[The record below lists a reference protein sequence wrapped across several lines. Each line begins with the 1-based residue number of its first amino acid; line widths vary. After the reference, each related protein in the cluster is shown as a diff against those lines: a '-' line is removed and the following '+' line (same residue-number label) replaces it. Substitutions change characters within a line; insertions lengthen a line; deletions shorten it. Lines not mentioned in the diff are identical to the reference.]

1 MNVSSGSESP
11 SLIGRKMRSLEDA
24 LKKAGIGFAYGGA
37 IALAYHVENPR
48 TTTDIDLDIMI
59 DPTEDN
65 IDMLVSVLGELFPI
79 PASKRAEL
87 LSVGQVRFM
96 WDATPVDI
104 FTHTHEFHSDIVGHV
119 TWVLFEGRVIPIVS
133 ALHLAVFKA
142 FLDRPK
148 DWVDIQEMAYLP
160 DFPRLRLVVW
170 LRELLGDDH
179 RVARVHAL
187 ESQRPPE
194 RTFTEILAEAKN
206 RRSNVTGSR
215 EPRQLGDVDASSRA
229 K

>member
-1 MNVSSGSESP
+1 MNMSTGSTGH
-11 SLIGRKMRSLEDA
+11 SLIGRKMLALEDA
-24 LKKAGIGFAYGGA
+24 LRTAGIDFAYGGA

-48 TTTDIDLDIMI
+48 TTNDIDLDVMI
-59 DPTEDN
+59 APTEEN
-65 IDMLVSVLGELFPI
+65 IGRLVGALEILFPI
-79 PASKRAEL
+79 PEQKRVEL

-104 FTHTHEFHSDIVGHV
+104 FTHTHEFHSDIAGHV
-119 TWVLFEGRVIPIVS
+119 EWVPFEGRAIPIIS

-160 DFPRLRLVVW
+160 DFPKLRLVVW
-170 LRELLGDDH
+170 LRELLGDDR

-187 ESQRPPE
+187 DSRRPPE
-194 RTFTEILAEAKN
+194 RTFTEILTESKN
-206 RRSNVTGSR
+206 RRAKGP
-215 EPRQLGDVDASSRA
+215 ESS
-229 K
+229 

>member
-1 MNVSSGSESP
+1 MNMSTGSEGH
-11 SLIGRKMRSLEDA
+11 SLIGRKMFALENA
-24 LKKAGIGFAYGGA
+24 LRAAGIGFAFGGA

-48 TTTDIDLDIMI
+48 MTTDIDLDIMI

-65 IDMLVSVLGELFPI
+65 IDTLVSVLEVLFPI
-79 PASKRAEL
+79 PRAKREEL

-96 WDATPVDI
+96 WDATPVDV
-104 FTHTHEFHSDIVGHV
+104 FTHTHEFHSDIAGHV
-119 TWVLFEGRVIPIVS
+119 KWVPFENRAIPIVS

-179 RVARVHAL
+179 RVERVHAL
-187 ESQRPPE
+187 ESRRPPE
-194 RTFTEILAEAKN
+194 KTFTQVLAESRNRAESKN
-206 RRSNVTGSR
+206 RKANGLETS
-215 EPRQLGDVDASSRA
+215 
-229 K
+229 

>member
-1 MNVSSGSESP
+1 MNVSSGSEGH
-11 SLIGRKMRSLEDA
+11 SLIGRKMLALEDA
-24 LKKAGIGFAYGGA
+24 LRPAGIGFAYGGA

-59 DPTEDN
+59 DPTEDD
-65 IDMLVSVLGELFPI
+65 IDRLVGVLEVLFPI
-79 PASKRAEL
+79 PRAKREEL

-104 FTHTHEFHSDIVGHV
+104 FTHTHEFHSDIAGHIE
-119 TWVLFEGRVIPIVS
+119 WVPFEGRAIPIVS

-142 FLDRPK
+142 FLDQPK

-160 DFPRLRLVVW
+160 DFPRLRLIVW

-187 ESQRPPE
+187 ESERPPE
-194 RTFTEILAEAKN
+194 KTFTQILAEA
-206 RRSNVTGSR
+206 RSKR
-215 EPRQLGDVDASSRA
+215 SSSTPDGG
-229 K
+229 